1 VSPVPSYVGSMGIEC
16 GRITFCISRCRCNMK
31 YGYVT
36 YPNKGCQVGRV
47 GGITGIISICP
58 RFLQKHGSMEALEKG
73 LKALEK
79 GLIMTPAKGLP

>member
-1 VSPVPSYVGSMGIEC
+1 
-16 GRITFCISRCRCNMK
+16 MK

-73 LKALEK
+73 L
-79 GLIMTPAKGLP
+79 IMTPAKGLP